1 MSPDDV
7 RKPRSARRVGVWMAV
22 IVIAAVLPVL
32 AQTSLLSRISTLL
45 WLASMPLCI
54 LGCAMLA
61 KELAARRASRSEKD

>member
-7 RKPRSARRVGVWMAV
+7 RKPRSARRVGVWTAV

-61 KELAARRASRSEKD
+61 KELAARRASRQEED

>member
-22 IVIAAVLPVL
+22 IVIAAILPVL

-61 KELAARRASRSEKD
+61 KELAARRASRPEED

>member
-22 IVIAAVLPVL
+22 IVIAAIFPALAQAPVL
-32 AQTSLLSRISTLL
+32 SRFATAL
-45 WLASMPLCI
+45 WLSSMPLCV

-61 KELAARRASRSEKD
+61 KEAAARRTSRREED

>member
-1 MSPDDV
+1 MSPDDA
-7 RKPRSARRVGVWMAV
+7 RTPRSARRVGVWTAV
-22 IVIAAVLPVL
+22 IVIAAVLPAL
-32 AQTSLLSRISTLL
+32 AQTSPLSRISTLL

>member
-61 KELAARRASRSEKD
+61 KELAARRASRQED